1 MNNEE
6 FQVLIGGLLGDGCIT
21 IPTGCKNAIYEEPKK
36 LSDKE
41 YLEWKAKILQ
51 RFDPKF
57 CYADSYVKLYTRVHP
72 ELTELRR
79 RWYPNGKKIVVFDDV
94 EKLDALGLA
103 IWYQDDGSFVP
114 SSRVCEICNGFSPK
128 EGEMLRELF
137 QKKWG
142 LSPGLRLHVS
152 KHELYFC
159 GERRRKFLEI
169 VGPFIHPCM
178 KRKTATPENLEKYR
192 KYLKNLAERCRKRY
206 HSDPEY
212 RAQVLQQGKKYRET
226 HREKVFQ
233 RKKIHYQKYK
243 EKYQKMHRMY
253 YLKNREKISAKSRE
267 YYQRTKRI
275 NPLQAPPQGRS
286 EMPPTNTV
294 KH

>member
-57 CYADSYVKLYTRVHP
+57 CYADSYIKLYTRVHP
-72 ELTELRR
+72 ELTELGR

-103 IWYQDDGSFVP
+103 IWYQNDGFYVP

-128 EGEMLRELF
+128 EGEMLRERF

-159 GERRRKFLEI
+159 GARRRKFLEI
-169 VGPFIHPCM
+169 VGLFIHPCM

-192 KYLKNLAERCRKRY
+192 KYLKNLAEGAE
-206 HSDPEY
+206 SDIIVIPNIE
-212 RAQVLQQGKKYRET
+212 LKFSNKGKN
-226 HREKVFQ
+226 
-233 RKKIHYQKYK
+233 I
-243 EKYQKMHRMY
+243 
-253 YLKNREKISAKSRE
+253 
-267 YYQRTKRI
+267 
-275 NPLQAPPQGRS
+275 
-286 EMPPTNTV
+286 V
-294 KH
+294 KHIVKKCSNERRYITKNIKRNIKKCIVCTI